1 MDINFKTREEEKIK
15 LKKFILGGLFLI
27 IAYQLVYFISSEIIY
42 KTDFF
47 KEFTCKIVNEKTKN
61 ILDLG
66 IKIEYH
72 SFYSLMIIVY
82 FGSFAWW
89 ACITPYL
96 IYKYLDKKAITQL
109 FFSSLL
115 FLLVAM
121 VIFFLLPLNIEEAD
135 QWKKLIE
142 NDKNFLNKM
151 IIFLYRIENKR
162 NLLLPSIHVSNSW
175 FCFIVFRGENKK
187 KFPKSIVFIQF
198 FLAILVY
205 FSTFLLRQHYILD
218 GIVAI
223 ILVELIYFIVK
234 KYFIKNKN

>member
-1 MDINFKTREEEKIK
+1 MKINFKTREEEKIK
-15 LKKFILGGLFLI
+15 LKNFILGGLFLI
-27 IAYQLVYFISSEIIY
+27 IAYKLVYFISSEIIY
-42 KTDFF
+42 KTHFF
-47 KEFTCKIVNEKTKN
+47 QVLTRKIVNEKTKR
-61 ILDLG
+61 ILDLC

-96 IYKYLDKKAITQL
+96 IYKYLDKKAIKQL

-121 VIFFLLPLNIEEAD
+121 VIFFLLPLEIEETD
-135 QWKKLIE
+135 QWKEQIE
-142 NDKNFLNKM
+142 GNEFFLNKI
-151 IIFLYRIENKR
+151 IIFLYRIEYKR

-187 KFPKSIVFIQF
+187 NFPKSIVFIQF

-223 ILVELIYFIVK
+223 ILVELICFIFK
-234 KYFIKNKN
+234 KHFIKK